1 MSAALAG
8 FALGVA
14 VAAGF
19 GPISVLALSSGLRHG
34 FAPAFGV
41 GLGAALVDG
50 LYALLAGLGLA
61 AVIGA
66 AGEGLQVVGGLALLG
81 IAWRMIRATG
91 GDALALATL
100 RRGLAVAV
108 AATLANPLTI
118 LSWAAAF
125 TAIVPGLG
133 LSRDETLAVLP
144 PSVAAGTLTWF
155 TGLAVASA
163 LAGRRLG
170 PGALRAASVAAGVAI
185 GAFGVVFVVRGAA
198 SLL

>member
-8 FALGVA
+8 LALGFA

-50 LYALLAGLGLA
+50 LYALLAALGLA
-61 AVIGA
+61 AVVPG
-66 AGEGLQVVGGLALLG
+66 GELQLVGGVALIWIGL
-81 IAWRMIRATG
+81 RMIRAAG
-91 GDALALATL
+91 GDGLALATL
-100 RRGLAVAV
+100 GRGLRVSF

-118 LSWAAAF
+118 VSWAAAF
-125 TAIVPGLG
+125 TAVVPGLG
-133 LSRDETLAVLP
+133 LSDRQTVGILPLAV
-144 PSVAAGTLTWF
+144 SCGTLSWF
-155 TGLAVASA
+155 TLLATGSS

-170 PGALRAASVAAGVAI
+170 PRALHRASVVAGAAIAG
-185 GAFGVVFVVRGAA
+185 FGVVFVVRGLAA
-198 SLL
+198 LA

>member
-1 MSAALAG
+1 MTAVLAG

-50 LYALLAGLGLA
+50 LYALLAALGLA
-61 AVIGA
+61 AIVPDRELQIVGGVALVYIGWRMVRA
-66 AGEGLQVVGGLALLG
+66 AG
-81 IAWRMIRATG
+81 
-91 GDALALATL
+91 GDGTALATF
-100 RRGLAVAV
+100 RRGLGVSF

-118 LSWAAAF
+118 VSWAAAF
-125 TAIVPGLG
+125 TAVVPELD
-133 LSRDETLAVLP
+133 LSRVQTATILP
-144 PSVAAGTLTWF
+144 VGVAIGTLTWF
-155 TGLAVASA
+155 TALATAST

-170 PGALRAASVAAGVAI
+170 PRALHVVSVVAGVAI
-185 GAFGVVFVVRGAA
+185 AAFGVLFVARGAG
-198 SLL
+198 LL